1 MPHLTLDQPRSDGGN
16 PAPSAPVPASTLGP
30 RPGTFLHRLNHPSVV
45 LAVILT
51 SQLMVVLDSTIVNV
65 ALPHIQRSL
74 HFSSTS
80 LSWVLNAYILTF
92 GGLLLLGARSGDLLG
107 RRRVFLLGIGIF
119 AVSSLLGGFAT
130 ESWMLLSSRA
140 LQGIGAAMA
149 APSSLALLTTIFPE
163 GAARMRAIA
172 LFTTV
177 SAAGAA
183 TGLVAGGLL
192 TELVSWRW
200 VMFVNVPIGL
210 AVWLIGRLVLVE
222 TERRHGRF
230 DFAGAILSV
239 IGMTGI
245 VFGFVE
251 AGSNGWG
258 DPLAYGS
265 LMAGALLL
273 VAFVHNESRVDEP
286 ILPLRLFT
294 HSGRATANA
303 TRGLLY
309 CGMFGMFFF
318 ATQYLQEAKG
328 FSPMVTGVAFLPI
341 PTSVFLGSQLT
352 GRVLMRR
359 LRPKTVMLSGA
370 TLVIVALV
378 LCTQL
383 HASSPYLQMVVSL
396 VLLGAGSGISLVS
409 LTSAALEDVDP
420 EDAGAASGL
429 VNVSQQIG
437 AALGLAVLVT
447 VFGSLTHHA
456 QLLNSSGRL
465 INAHAQTVF
474 IHAIDVAFGTAAV
487 FAVVAFAMIAV
498 FIKAAPTVA
507 THAAAATVDGEGA
520 DIGLELERPLE
531 LVEL

>member
-1 MPHLTLDQPRSDGGN
+1 
-16 PAPSAPVPASTLGP
+16 
-30 RPGTFLHRLNHPSVV
+30 VV

-92 GGLLLLGARSGDLLG
+92 GGLLMLGARSGDLLG

-119 AVSSLLGGFAT
+119 SVASLLGGFAT

-183 TGLVAGGLL
+183 TGLVAGGIL

-210 AVWLIGRLVLVE
+210 AVLAIGRLTLVE

-230 DFAGAILSV
+230 DMAGAILSV
-239 IGMTGI
+239 LGMTGI

-251 AGSNGWG
+251 AGSDGWG
-258 DPLAYGS
+258 DPLTWGS
-265 LMAGALLL
+265 LLVGAVLL
-273 VAFVHNESRVDEP
+273 VLFVHNESRVDEP
-286 ILPLRLFT
+286 ILPLRLFA

-303 TRGLLY
+303 ARGLLY
-309 CGMFGMFFF
+309 SGMFGMFFF
-318 ATQYLQEAKG
+318 ATQFLQEAKG
-328 FSPMVTGVAFLPI
+328 FSPMVAGVAFLPI

-352 GRVLMRR
+352 SRVLMRR
-359 LRPKTVMLSGA
+359 MRPKAVMLSGA
-370 TLVIVALV
+370 VLVIIALV

-420 EDAGAASGL
+420 ADAGAASGV
-429 VNVSQQIG
+429 VNVSQQVG

-456 QLLNSSGRL
+456 QLLNASGRL
-465 INAHAQTVF
+465 INAHAQAVF
-474 IHAIDVAFGTAAV
+474 IHALDFAFGTAAV
-487 FAVVAFAMIAV
+487 FAVVAFVMVAV
-498 FIKAAPTVA
+498 FIHSGPRMAAAP
-507 THAAAATVDGEGA
+507 VDSVDSVDSVDDGDLA
-520 DIGLELERPLE
+520 QLDRDLTLE